1 MIGYMYEASCM
12 RQCDHIS
19 NVWVSK
25 ALNAVS
31 TYKHTDRQLVVVT
44 SADVDG
50 SAISGE
56 LLKRKMFLLLNKR
69 VFSFLFR
76 FRGFLNRAKVGAAE
90 SKSI

>member
-1 MIGYMYEASCM
+1 MYEASCM

-19 NVWVSK
+19 NVWVS
-25 ALNAVS
+25 NTY

-56 LLKRKMFLLLNKR
+56 LLKRKMFLL
-69 VFSFLFR
+69 
-76 FRGFLNRAKVGAAE
+76 
-90 SKSI
+90 